1 MRLPLILS
9 TFMMLTFAFAAARGE
24 LKPDEIA
31 LLALKSSAAGREL
44 AEHYAQA
51 RGVPKGQICLLPGK
65 PSPTIGRVEFAEQML
80 PAVRSWLAEEGRQER
95 IGCLITCWDVPLR
108 VGKVDTES
116 HEMAMRIAFLR
127 RAREQLVERAGTLLT
142 KLDEVA
148 PAKGLL
154 DQPPERTPLKPDL
167 PLKQLAGQIDAALK
181 AAHGRAQQLSSDAE
195 KRQAGQTIE
204 RAMIASAGISGLLRF
219 AAPALESRELDAAQA
234 ERIGTLKGRR
244 VGLTEGARAI
254 GQLPESVA
262 RDAQTL
268 GLVAKLGGVLG
279 AVRWID
285 EQQEVLSKNETHA
298 SLDSEL
304 SMLHWPEYSLFRW
317 QPNALSYRIDR
328 PEAQHPRTLMVARLA
343 APTLDRAK
351 DLVDQAIATEKAGLT
366 GKVYIDAR
374 GIAYD
379 PEKAKPGSYG
389 RYDQSLR
396 DLAERLKKHTKLEVV
411 LDNEA
416 PLFQPGDCPDAALYC
431 GWYSLAKYIDAFDWA
446 PGAVGYHIASSEATS
461 LRKPGGKVWCN
472 AMLEDGIAA
481 TLGPVHE
488 PYLAA
493 FPLPDDF
500 FPLLL
505 TGKYTLVEVYYRS
518 KPFNSWAMVLVG
530 DPLYNPFKKN
540 PPLKEDA
547 LPERMRSGAA
557 EPLPLP
563 GDGA

>member
-1 MRLPLILS
+1 MRLLLILS
-9 TFMMLTFAFAAARGE
+9 SFVALTFVVAEARAD

-31 LLALKSSAAGREL
+31 ILAMAESPEGREL
-44 AEHYAQA
+44 AGHYAKA
-51 RGVPKGQICLLPGK
+51 RGVPESQICLLPGK
-65 PSPTIGRVEFAEQML
+65 PADSIGRLDFEESVL
-80 PAVRSWLAEEGRQER
+80 PAVRGWLAEDGRQER
-95 IGCLITCWDVPLR
+95 IRCLVTCWDVPLR
-108 VGKVDTES
+108 VGKVGVGS
-116 HEMAMRIAFLR
+116 HETAMRIDFLQ
-127 RAREQLVERAGTLLT
+127 RARGKLVERAFDLLA

-148 PAKGLL
+148 AGEGIL
-154 DQPPERTPLKPDL
+154 DQPPERTPLKPDV
-167 PLKQLAGQIDAALK
+167 PFKELARQIDAALK
-181 AAHGRAQQLSSDAE
+181 AAHGRAQGLSSDTE
-195 KRQAGQTIE
+195 KRQAGQAIE
-204 RAMIASAGISGLLRF
+204 QVLVAATGIGGLLRF
-219 AAPALESRELDAAQA
+219 AGPALEKRDLDAAQA
-234 ERIGTLKGRR
+234 ERIGTLKGRL

-254 GQLPESVA
+254 AQLPESVA
-262 RDAQTL
+262 RDTQAL
-268 GLVAKLGGVLG
+268 GLVARLGGVMG

-285 EQQEVLSKNETHA
+285 EQQELLTKNETHA

-317 QPNALSYRIDR
+317 QANTLNYRLDR
-328 PEAQHPRTLMVARLA
+328 PEAQYPRTLMVARLA

-351 DLVDQAIATEKAGLT
+351 DLVDGAIAAEKAGLK

-374 GIAYD
+374 GIAHD
-379 PEKAKPGSYG
+379 PEKGKPGSYG
-389 RYDQSLR
+389 QYDQSLR
-396 DLAERLKKHTKLEVV
+396 DLAERLKAHTKLEVV

-431 GWYSLAKYIDAFDWA
+431 GWYSLAKYVDAFGWA

-461 LRKPGGKVWCN
+461 LRTPGGKVWCN
-472 AMLEDGIAA
+472 AMLEDGITA

-505 TGKYTLVEVYYRS
+505 TGRYTLVEVYYRT
-518 KPFNSWAMVLVG
+518 KPFNSWAMTLVG
-530 DPLYNPFKKN
+530 DPLYNPFKKD
-540 PPLKEDA
+540 PPLKEEN

-563 GDGA
+563 GEGA